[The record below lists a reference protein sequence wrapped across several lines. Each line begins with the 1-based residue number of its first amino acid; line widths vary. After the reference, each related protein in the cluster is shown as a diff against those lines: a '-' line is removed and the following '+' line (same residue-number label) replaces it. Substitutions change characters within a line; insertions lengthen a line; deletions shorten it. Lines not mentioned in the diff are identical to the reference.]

1 MVKRLEDVQSG
12 TVGFEASAKL
22 TREDY
27 LRPLTR

>member
-1 MVKRLEDVQSG
+1 MVKRLEDMPTG
-12 TVGFEASAKL
+12 TVGFKTSAKL